1 MTIETF
7 RVCFGKR
14 SGKTAAIMIHN
25 PLDKII
31 KTRKQWVFKTLGV
44 ELVLAVY
51 GKGKLLITK
60 GVEPYIVYR
69 V

>member
-1 MTIETF
+1 MTIETS

-44 ELVLAVY
+44 ELVLAAR
-51 GKGKLLITK
+51 
-60 GVEPYIVYR
+60 YR
-69 V
+69 ETFDY

>member
-14 SGKTAAIMIHN
+14 SGKTAIMIHN

-44 ELVLAVY
+44 ELVLVV
-51 GKGKLLITK
+51 GKLLITK
-60 GVEPYIVYR
+60 GVEPCTV
-69 V
+69 

>member
-14 SGKTAAIMIHN
+14 SGKTAIMIHN

-31 KTRKQWVFKTLGV
+31 KTRKQWVFKALWGRIGFSSRETFD
-44 ELVLAVY
+44 Y
-51 GKGKLLITK
+51 
-60 GVEPYIVYR
+60 
-69 V
+69 